1 MKVGFWCGEN
11 DREEEL
17 ALAFVRGASRRGVDG
32 RVIYRADGLLDRD
45 YDVACVF
52 GVKSFDLFRAHTSR
66 GIPVVYFDKGYIR
79 RSSST
84 YWRMSVNA
92 HSPVDWVASARMPTD
107 RADRQQ
113 YRVRRWCGGKSIVIA
128 GASEKYHRF
137 YGLPH
142 PTEYARQLI
151 KRIRELS
158 EAPIV
163 YRPKPSWRNATPIPG
178 SDYSDSGQIGEVLRD
193 AAVLVTHGSNACLDA
208 ILDGVPSIVLGNG
221 ITKSV
226 SSAKIEDVACP
237 HKASFSSITQ
247 MLANVA
253 YCQWTTEEI
262 GAGDL
267 WDVLMPQ
274 LESL

>member
-1 MKVGFWCGEN
+1 MRVGFWCGDSE
-11 DREEEL
+11 REEEL
-17 ALAFVRGASRRGVDG
+17 ASAFVRGASRNGVDG
-32 RVIYRADGLLDRD
+32 RVLYRADGLLDRD

-52 GVKSFDLFRAHTSR
+52 GVKSFDLFRANASK

-79 RSSST
+79 RGPST

-92 HSPVDWVASARMPTD
+92 HSPADWVASAKMPSD
-107 RADRQQ
+107 RAERQQ
-113 YRVRRWCGGKSIVIA
+113 YRARQWHNGKSVVIA

-137 YGLPH
+137 HSLPH
-142 PTEYARQLI
+142 PTEYARQLV
-151 KRIRELS
+151 KRIREFTD
-158 EAPIV
+158 APIV
-163 YRPKPSWRNATPIPG
+163 YRPKPSWKEATPIAG
-178 SDYSDSGQIGEVLRD
+178 ADYSDSGRIDDALGD

-208 ILDGVPSIVLGNG
+208 ILAGVPSIVLGNG

-226 SSAKIEDVACP
+226 SSTSIEDVAAP
-237 HKASFSSITQ
+237 HKANLSSITQ

-253 YCQWTTEEI
+253 YCQWTIDEI
-262 GAGDL
+262 GDGDL